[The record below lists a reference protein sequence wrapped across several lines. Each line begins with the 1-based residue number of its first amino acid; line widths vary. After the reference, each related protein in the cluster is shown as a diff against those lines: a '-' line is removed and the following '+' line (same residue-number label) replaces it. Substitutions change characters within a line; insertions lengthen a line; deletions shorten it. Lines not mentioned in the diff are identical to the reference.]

1 MIRKILSVLLLGLVT
16 ATANAQ
22 SFNQRAVVSGSSSGD
37 NTLIAAVS
45 TQQIYIYGLDLV
57 LASSGALILK
67 CGSTAL
73 TGAMTLTSYSKQ
85 VIADT
90 PYWVC
95 PLNTAFVGNLGSGI
109 QMSGAI
115 WYRQQ

>member
-1 MIRKILSVLLLGLVT
+1 MIRKILSVLLLGLVA

-22 SFNQRAVVSGSSSGD
+22 SFNQRAVVSISSSGD
-37 NTLIAAVS
+37 LIGAVS
-45 TQQIYIYGLDLV
+45 GQQIYIYGLDLV
-57 LASSGALILK
+57 LASSTTLTLK

-73 TGAMTLTSYSKQ
+73 TGAMTLISYSKQ

-95 PLNTAFVGNLGSGI
+95 PAGTAFVGTLGSGV
-109 QMSGAI
+109 QTSGVI